1 MKDFAQIW
9 PGWEVVRKIGSG
21 SFGAVYEIRRAI
33 RGRTEHAA
41 VKVLTI
47 PQSKSEIAELRADGY
62 DDESITQYFA
72 DSLDKIEGE
81 YAMMADMKGH
91 SNVVYCD
98 DLRTEA
104 HEDGFGWD
112 IYIKMELLS
121 PLKSVLREDASQ
133 AQAVKLGIDMCGALE
148 LCEKMNIV
156 HRDIKPEN
164 IFVSRDG
171 TFKLGDFG
179 IARTMEGTTG
189 GTKTGTYDYMAP
201 EVYNNRPYH
210 TQADIYS
217 LGLVLYWIL
226 NERTVPF
233 LPIGTRPTP
242 SVKSAARERRFSGEA
257 IPAPVNGS
265 DAMKAI
271 VLKACAYDPK
281 DRYQSAAEMR
291 EDLKKLDT
299 GAVFVPPVV
308 AATPAEPA
316 PCGEGTVNIF
326 SGKKEISP
334 EEGTVNIFG
343 DRNAEEKTEYI
354 KDERTEYIRDEE
366 TEYIPRA
373 AEMQR
378 EIPKETPKKKKLWLF
393 PVIAIVLVIAILL
406 LMLRSCGAPAGRGET
421 TGSTPGTTQTDGT
434 TAPEDTTAPSAG
446 ETTVPPTT
454 EGTVPPTTVPS
465 TTAPEQT
472 VPPTTAPEQTVPPT
486 VPPTTAPSVT
496 QPPVTLT
503 GIAVATKPGKTSYMA
518 GDKLDTTG
526 LTLKLTY
533 SDGNTKTVTGGFSC
547 SPTTLNAVGEQTVT
561 VTYEGKT
568 ATFKVTVLEILSSGS
583 CGDNLTYVLTS
594 DGHLKITGSGAMY
607 DYQGFNGMPWSEY
620 RTSVTSVSLP
630 DGITTIG
637 DSVFSGHTNLT
648 AIDIPDS
655 VISIGQLAFHLS
667 KKLVDVEIPDH
678 VEEIGYLAFD
688 GVAATSFVV
697 PSKVTELSELTFT
710 GENLTDIWI
719 MNPECKLS
727 SNASGSIAYG
737 KTGTKVRLHGY
748 AGSTTQAYAEYL
760 SDRYVFVEIT

>member
-9 PGWEVVRKIGSG
+9 PGWEVVRKLGSG
-21 SFGAVYEIRRAI
+21 SFGAVYEIQRTI

-47 PQSKSEIAELRADGY
+47 PQSKSEVAELRADGY

-121 PLKSVLREDASQ
+121 PLKSVLREDAPQ
-133 AQAVKLGIDMCGALE
+133 EQAVKLGIDMCGALE
-148 LCEKMNIV
+148 LCEKMKIV

-257 IPAPVNGS
+257 IPAPANGS
-265 DAMKAI
+265 EALKAI
-271 VLKACAYDPK
+271 VLKACAFDPK
-281 DRYQSAAEMR
+281 DRYQTAAEMR

-308 AATPAEPA
+308 VATPAEPV
-316 PCGEGTVNIF
+316 PSGEGTVSIF
-326 SGKKEISP
+326 PGKRETAP

-343 DRNAEEKTEYI
+343 SNTAEEKTEYI
-354 KDERTEYIRDEE
+354 QDEKTEYIRDEK
-366 TEYIPRA
+366 TEYIPRSA
-373 AEMQR
+373 PAE
-378 EIPKETPKKKKLWLF
+378 EEKPKEKKKNWWI
-393 PVIAIVLVIAILL
+393 PVVAGVLVIALL
-406 LMLRSCGAPAGRGET
+406 IALLRSCRQPAGPSET
-421 TGSTPGTTQTDGT
+421 TGTMPGTTQTDGT
-434 TAPEDTTAPSAG
+434 TAPEDTTAPSTG
-446 ETTVPPTT
+446 E
-454 EGTVPPTTVPS
+454 TTVPS
-465 TTAPEQT
+465 TTEGTTPPTTAPEQT
-472 VPPTTAPEQTVPPT
+472 LPPTTVPEQTVPPT
-486 VPPTTAPSVT
+486 VPSTTAPPET
-496 QPPVTLT
+496 QPPVALT
-503 GIAVATKPGKTSYMA
+503 GISVATKPGKSSYTV
-518 GDKLDTTG
+518 GDKLDTAG
-526 LTLKLTY
+526 LTVKLTY
-533 SDGNTKTVTGGFSC
+533 SNGSTKTVSTGFSC
-547 SPTTLNAVGEQTVT
+547 SPTTLNTAGEQTVT

-594 DGHLKITGSGAMY
+594 DGHLEITGSGAMHN
-607 DYQGFNGMPWSEY
+607 YQGFNGMPWSEY
-620 RTSVTSVSLP
+620 RTLVTSVSLP
-630 DGITTIG
+630 DGLTTIG
-637 DSVFSGHTNLT
+637 SSAFSGHGNLT

-655 VISIGQLAFHLS
+655 VISIGQAAFHIS
-667 KKLVDVEIPDH
+667 KKLESVEIPDG
-678 VEEIGYLAFD
+678 VEMIGYLAFD
-688 GVAATSFVV
+688 GVAAASFVV
-697 PSKVTELSELTFT
+697 PSKVTELSEWTFS
-710 GENLTDIWI
+710 GDNLTDVWI
-719 MNPECKLS
+719 LNPDCKLH
-727 SNASGSIAYG
+727 SNASGSLAYG

-748 AGSTTQAYAEYL
+748 AGSTTQAYAERL